1 MQDQFEKC
9 TECGACD
16 EVCPVYKITGEP
28 LFSAMSRVKTA
39 EMIFNGTE
47 IDDTRKESIYNCPKC
62 MQCESVCPEEIKITK
77 LVHGARVNLAKNGTG
92 PLEKHGRIIKGIE
105 KKDNSVGG
113 DPAKR
118 LDWLDEEFVQ
128 KKSDTLLY
136 LGCIPAYLVKDAAH
150 ATYHVLKKL
159 DFDFMMLEDEGCCY
173 TYLYESGRTD
183 LAKKYFT
190 KNVERFSKLGIK
202 HIVVPCN
209 GCLKC
214 FKYFYPDLLGKM
226 EFKVSHAVEVIY
238 DLLKQKPNLLNKV
251 EQAITYQDPCR
262 LARGEKITEEPREL
276 LKMCGANLEEA
287 EQNRENAICCGAG
300 AGIRSVFPEL
310 SIDIAESLLKSIN
323 TKNIAT
329 TCPFCTFNLS
339 YASKKKNLEKEII
352 YFTKIIL
359 DSLES

>member
-9 TECGACD
+9 TECGTCD

-39 EMIFNGTE
+39 EMIFTGEE

-62 MQCESVCPEEIKITK
+62 MQCESVCPEEIKITR
-77 LVHGARVNLAKNGTG
+77 LVHEARENLAKNGKG
-92 PLEKHGRIIKGIE
+92 PLEKHGKIIKGIE

-113 DPAKR
+113 DPEKR
-118 LDWLDEEFVQ
+118 LNWLDEEFVQ

-190 KNVERFSKLGIK
+190 KNVERFSELGIK

-238 DLLKQKPNLLNKV
+238 DLLKQKPDLLNKV

-276 LKMCGANLEEA
+276 LKMCGAILEEA

-310 SIDIAESLLKSIN
+310 SIDIAESLLKSID
-323 TKNIAT
+323 TKTIAT

-339 YASKKKNLEKEII
+339 YASKKKDLEKEII

-359 DSLES
+359 DSLE